1 MTDKPCAFCEA
12 LQRNKNIRA
21 FYNDLRKEEGEE
33 KIYEDYT
40 VALVVR
46 SYAKGKKRTAG
57 RTTDYRN
64 QGIGYQLNFCPE
76 CGRKL
81 TGESRH
87 E

>member
-1 MTDKPCAFCEA
+1 MIDKPCAFCEA
-12 LQRNKNIRA
+12 LMVYKNIRA
-21 FYNDLRKEEGEE
+21 LFNQRYKEEHKE
-33 KIYEDYT
+33 KIYEEYT

-81 TGESRH
+81 TGG
-87 E
+87 

>member
-12 LQRNKNIRA
+12 LMEHKNIRA
-21 FYNDLRKEEGEE
+21 LFNQSIKEEHLE

-40 VALVVR
+40 VALVIR
-46 SYAKGKKRTAG
+46 SYVKGKKRTAG

-64 QGIGYQLNFCPE
+64 RGIGYRLNFCPE

-81 TGESRH
+81 TGGSRH

>member
-12 LQRNKNIRA
+12 LMGYKNNRA
-21 FYNDLRKEEGEE
+21 FLDQRRKEEHKE
-33 KIYEDYT
+33 KIYEEYT

-46 SYAKGKKRTAG
+46 SYVKGKKRTAG

-76 CGRKL
+76 CGRRLEK
-81 TGESRH
+81 
-87 E
+87 